1 MSYFSP
7 KVSHLDNGNV
17 EIEISYSEPVEK
29 IVEKFNRRAAREGIS
44 ERVEIISDVPAIREW
59 SEEGREISIEIRVI
73 EVSVPVL
80 AKSGWKMVAA
90 LDFIESGVIVRAVP
104 GESLEGWE
112 RPSELWCD
120 HCERKRGRNRSFVV
134 RSDEGEIKQ
143 VGSSCLGAFIGFS
156 PSMAFFW
163 LGFADE
169 VSGAVEESSGH
180 RGVDRV
186 WSIES
191 VIRTAYVIS
200 DGGKSYVRSRDF
212 DRVPTSH
219 GVSRVLAFTRG
230 HGPHREEQEAEVAD
244 IRHRADEVPSEIVEE
259 IIEFGKGLEGGSDYA
274 VNMRVLLDGDHVGP
288 RHVAILSSLVA
299 VWAREMGIRA
309 ERKAAPVLNEWIEGE
324 VKQRLR
330 GLKVVVT
337 KVVYIDGDYGLSS
350 LVLFRDEEGRSCK
363 WFASGAKDFEPGDE
377 LVIDGTIKGFDEY
390 EGTKQTQFTRCTV
403 KG

>member
-44 ERVEIISDVPAIREW
+44 ERVEIISNVPAVREW

-80 AKSGWKMVAA
+80 SKSGWKMVAA

-200 DGGKSYVRSRDF
+200 DGGKSYVRAGDF
-212 DRVPTSH
+212 DRVPTGSETR
-219 GVSRVLAFTRG
+219 RVLAFTRG
-230 HGPHREEQEAEVAD
+230 HGPNREEQEREVAD
-244 IRHRADEVPSEIVEE
+244 IRHRADEIPFEIVEE
-259 IIEFGKGLEGGSDYA
+259 IIEFGKGLEGGSDYV
-274 VNMRVLLDGDHVGP
+274 VNLRVLLDGDHVGP

-299 VWAREMGIRA
+299 VWAREMGLRA
-309 ERKAAPVLNEWIEGE
+309 ERKANPINNEWVWE
-324 VKQRLR
+324 VKTRLR
-330 GLKVVVT
+330 GLKVTVT
-337 KVVYIDGDYGLSS
+337 KVQCWEGDYGMTTL
-350 LVLFRDEEGRSCK
+350 LIMRDESGHVLK
-363 WFASGAKDFEPGDE
+363 WFASGSKMIEAGDE
-377 LVIDGTIKGFDEY
+377 ITIGGTVKGHDEY
-390 EGTKQTQFTRCTV
+390 NGTKQTALTRC
-403 KG
+403 KIHA

>member
-80 AKSGWKMVAA
+80 SKSGWKMVAA

-143 VGSSCLGAFIGFS
+143 VGSSCLSAYTGFS

-169 VSGAVEESSGH
+169 MSGAVEGSLGH
-180 RGVDRV
+180 RGIERV

-200 DGGKSYVRSRDF
+200 DGGKSYVRARDF
-212 DRVPTSH
+212 DRVPT
-219 GVSRVLAFTRG
+219 GPETRRVLAFTRG

-309 ERKAAPVLNEWIEGE
+309 ERKANPINNEWVGE
-324 VKQRLR
+324 VKTRLR
-330 GLKVVVT
+330 GLKVTVT
-337 KVVYIDGDYGLSS
+337 KVQCWEGDYGMTTL
-350 LVLFRDEEGRSCK
+350 LIMRDESGHVLK
-363 WFASGAKDFEPGDE
+363 WFASGTKMIEVGDE
-377 LVIDGTIKGFDEY
+377 ITIDGTVKGHDEY
-390 EGTKQTQFTRCTV
+390 NGTKQTALTRC
-403 KG
+403 KIHA

>member
-7 KVSHLDNGNV
+7 KVSTLDNGNV
-17 EIEISYSEPVEK
+17 EIEISYSDPVEK

-44 ERVEIISDVPAIREW
+44 ERVEIISDVPVV
-59 SEEGREISIEIRVI
+59 REIEEDGRAVSIEVRLI

-80 AKSGWKMVAA
+80 RKSGWKMVAA

-112 RPSELWCD
+112 RPSEVWCD

-134 RSDEGEIKQ
+134 RSDGGEIKQ
-143 VGSSCLGAFIGFS
+143 VGSSCLSAFIGFS

-169 VSGAVEESSGH
+169 MSGAVEGSLGH
-180 RGVDRV
+180 RGIERV

-200 DGGKSYVRSRDF
+200 DGGKSYVRSGDF
-212 DRVPTSH
+212 DRVPTGSETR
-219 GVSRVLAFTRG
+219 RVLAFTRG

-259 IIEFGKGLEGGSDYA
+259 IIEFGKGLEGESDYV
-274 VNMRVLLDGDHVGP
+274 VNMRVLLDGVHVGP

-309 ERKAAPVLNEWIEGE
+309 ERKANPVNNEWVGE
-324 VKQRLR
+324 VKTRLR
-330 GLKVVVT
+330 GLAVTAT
-337 KVVYIDGDYGLSS
+337 KVQCWETDYGMTTL
-350 LVLFRDEEGRSCK
+350 LIMRDVEGHVFK
-363 WFASGAKDFEPGDE
+363 WFASGVKSVEAGDE
-377 LVIDGTIKGFDEY
+377 ITIDGTVKAHDEY
-390 EGTKQTQFTRCTV
+390 NGVKQTTLTRC
-403 KG
+403 KIHA